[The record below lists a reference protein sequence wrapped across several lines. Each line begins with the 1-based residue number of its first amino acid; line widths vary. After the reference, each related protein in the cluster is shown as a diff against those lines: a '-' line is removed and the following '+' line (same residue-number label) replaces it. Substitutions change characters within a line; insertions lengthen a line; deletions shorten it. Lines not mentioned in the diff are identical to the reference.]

1 MKKILLSIIVSA
13 VSTLA
18 CNAQL
23 LWEISGNGLDKPSYL
38 FGTHHI
44 APISVLDSVPDFNK
58 ALASADKVYGEMVMS
73 TAQSPQSQQVMLSYA
88 AAPQDST
95 LTTVLSSAQIDSL
108 DKVLKKYIA

>member
-38 FGTHHI
+38 FEIGRAH
-44 APISVLDSVPDFNK
+44 V
-58 ALASADKVYGEMVMS
+58 
-73 TAQSPQSQQVMLSYA
+73 
-88 AAPQDST
+88 
-95 LTTVLSSAQIDSL
+95 
-108 DKVLKKYIA
+108 